1 MLRFYTIFA
10 SLKSAKAVAAIGLIA
25 LIAGCEEPPEYRVLE
40 DGTEWKL
47 AAFGEAGTERDS
59 VQWMRL
65 DADVVRL
72 ATGDTVAAY
81 RARPFAESDSEVW
94 RLLAARSIGDSLIL
108 RFSRPNFLYDQAAPG
123 DTLEARVALRGLRTA
138 ARLRDERFAELDR
151 LDSLLRTDS
160 VAAAFNEY
168 RGVWFRETRRGDTL
182 KVRHGKEIVIHY
194 QGRTLAGRV
203 FDDSRALDGAFRFV
217 YGNEGQV
224 LAGIETALSRMHRGD
239 VAEVIIPSYAAFG
252 SKGSADGRVGP
263 YTTVVYMVEVME
275 VARE

>member
-1 MLRFYTIFA
+1 MT
-10 SLKSAKAVAAIGLIA
+10 SAKAVVALWLIA
-25 LIAGCEEPPEYRVLE
+25 LLAGCEEPPEYRVLE
-40 DGTEWKL
+40 DGTQWKL

-65 DADVVRL
+65 DADVVRI
-72 ATGDTVAAY
+72 ANGDTVAAY
-81 RARPFAESDSEVW
+81 RARPFAESDDEVW
-94 RLLAARSIGDSLIL
+94 RLLAARTIGDSLII
-108 RFSRPNFLYDQAAPG
+108 RFSSPNFLSDQAAPG
-123 DTLEARVALRGLRTA
+123 DTLEAHVAVRGLRTA

-160 VAAAFNEY
+160 VAAAFKEY
-168 RGVWFRETRRGDTL
+168 RGVWFREIHGGDTL
-182 KVRHGKEIVIHY
+182 KVRPGKEIVIHY
-194 QGRTLAGRV
+194 QGRTLEGRV

-224 LAGIETALSRMHRGD
+224 LAGIETALLRMHRGD

-263 YTTVVYMVEVME
+263 YTTVVYRVEVMD
-275 VARE
+275 VARW